1 LLCEYTMIT
10 ATAAPI
16 ESPNPSEDSKLTG
29 LITEIAT
36 TCDLPPLPAAAAR
49 ALSLARDPESSAEAL
64 ARVVST
70 DPALAARV
78 LAMSRSVTYLRRQP
92 PRTLQEAIA
101 TVGLRALRRI
111 LIAASA
117 RAAYRSDDQVA
128 QSLWAHSLATALATE
143 ELAKARGGAVA
154 AGDAFIAGL
163 LHDIGKLVLHLSN
176 PAAFATLGVFDEQAE
191 RRLFGVTHAEI
202 GGQLAEKWGL
212 EPEIVRGI
220 LGHHAGDGGELAAC
234 VATADR
240 LAIEIGYGSLA
251 QPGQPGTTSS
261 EQDDDFEATAERVK
275 ALFESERHLFD

>member
-1 LLCEYTMIT
+1 MD
-10 ATAAPI
+10 A
-16 ESPNPSEDSKLTG
+16 NLTG
-29 LITEIAT
+29 LVENIAA

-49 ALSLARDPESSAEAL
+49 ALTLARDPDSSSESL
-64 ARVVST
+64 ARVVAT

-117 RAAYRSDDQVA
+117 RAAYRADDQVA
-128 QSLWAHSLATALATE
+128 QSLWAHSLATGLAAE
-143 ELAKARGGAVA
+143 DLSKASGGAAV

-176 PAAFATLGVFDEQAE
+176 PAYFATLGVFDAAAE
-191 RRLFGVTHAEI
+191 RRLFGTTHDEI
-202 GGQLAEKWGL
+202 GGRLAEKWGL
-212 EPEIVRGI
+212 EADIVAGI
-220 LGHHAGDGGELAAC
+220 RGHHAENGSPLAAC
-234 VATADR
+234 VARADR
-240 LAIEIGYGSLA
+240 LAMEIGYGSLA
-251 QPGQPGTTSS
+251 HQPSS
-261 EQDDDFEATAERVK
+261 AAAPAPTDDAELQETVERVR

>member
-1 LLCEYTMIT
+1 MSDIHAAAAVPDSA
-10 ATAAPI
+10 ATSEVANLVEQIAA
-16 ESPNPSEDSKLTG
+16 
-29 LITEIAT
+29 

-49 ALSLARDPESSAEAL
+49 ALSLARDPDSSSDDL
-64 ARVVST
+64 ARVVAT

-117 RAAYRSDDQVA
+117 RAAYRADDTVA
-128 QSLWAHSLATALATE
+128 QALWAHSLATGLAAD
-143 ELAKARGGAVA
+143 ELAKSRGGAA

-176 PAAFATLGVFDEQAE
+176 PAAFATVDVADDVAE
-191 RRLFGVTHAEI
+191 RALFGVTHSEV
-202 GGQLAEKWGL
+202 GGKLAEKWGL
-212 EPEIVRGI
+212 EPDIVKGI
-220 LGHHAGDGGELAAC
+220 LGHHAPDASGLAEC

-240 LAIEIGYGSLA
+240 LATEIGYGSLVRE
-251 QPGQPGTTSS
+251 GQTVSGGAGI
-261 EQDDDFEATAERVK
+261 EAELEAAAERVK
-275 ALFESERHLFD
+275 ELFESERHLFD

>member
-1 LLCEYTMIT
+1 MDAKLSGLV
-10 ATAAPI
+10 
-16 ESPNPSEDSKLTG
+16 ED
-29 LITEIAT
+29 IAT

-49 ALSLARDPESSAEAL
+49 ALSLARDPDSSSEDL
-64 ARVVST
+64 ARVVAT

-117 RAAYRSDDQVA
+117 RAAYRADDHVA
-128 QSLWAHSLATALATE
+128 QSLWAHSLAAGLAAD
-143 ELAKARGGAVA
+143 ELGKATGGAAA

-176 PAAFATLGVFDEQAE
+176 PASFATLGVFDEETE
-191 RRLFGVTHAEI
+191 RRLFGATHAEI
-202 GGQLAEKWGL
+202 GGRLAEKWGL
-212 EPEIVRGI
+212 EADIAHAIR
-220 LGHHAGDGGELAAC
+220 GHHDGDPSPLAAV
-234 VATADR
+234 VARADR

-251 QPGQPGTTSS
+251 QPTPPGTTAAP
-261 EQDDDFEATAERVK
+261 DADFEAAAEKVRV
-275 ALFESERHLFD
+275 LFESERHLFD

>member
-1 LLCEYTMIT
+1 MD
-10 ATAAPI
+10 A
-16 ESPNPSEDSKLTG
+16 NLTG
-29 LITEIAT
+29 LVDDIAT

-49 ALSLARDPESSAEAL
+49 ALTLARDPDSSSESL

-117 RAAYRSDDQVA
+117 RAAYRADDQVA
-128 QSLWAHSLATALATE
+128 QSLWAHSLAAGLAAE
-143 ELAKARGGAVA
+143 ELSKAMGGSAS

-176 PAAFATLGVFDEQAE
+176 PAAFATLGVFDEEAE
-191 RRLFGVTHAEI
+191 RRLFGTTHDEI
-202 GGQLAEKWGL
+202 GGRLAEKWGL
-212 EPEIVRGI
+212 EPDIVAGI
-220 LGHHAGDGGELAAC
+220 LGHHDPAGSPLAVC
-234 VATADR
+234 VGRADQ
-240 LAIEIGYGSLA
+240 LAMEIGYGSLA
-251 QPGQPGTTSS
+251 HQFCPLPAGDADAQYT
-261 EQDDDFEATAERVK
+261 EAAERVRS
-275 ALFESERHLFD
+275 LFESERHLFD

>member
-1 LLCEYTMIT
+1 MDTPVSDL
-10 ATAAPI
+10 ASAAAPAMDA
-16 ESPNPSEDSKLTG
+16 NLTG
-29 LITEIAT
+29 LVDDIAT

-49 ALSLARDPESSAEAL
+49 ALTLARDPDSSSESL

-117 RAAYRSDDQVA
+117 RAAYRADDQVA
-128 QSLWAHSLATALATE
+128 QSLWAHSLAAGLAAE
-143 ELAKARGGAVA
+143 ELSKVAGGGAA

-176 PAAFATLGVFDEQAE
+176 PAAFATLGVFDEEAE
-191 RRLFGVTHAEI
+191 RRLFGTTHDEI
-202 GGQLAEKWGL
+202 GGRLAEKWGL
-212 EPEIVRGI
+212 EADIAAGI
-220 LGHHAGDGGELAAC
+220 RAHHDPAGSPLAVC
-234 VATADR
+234 VGRADR
-240 LAIEIGYGSLA
+240 LAMEIGYGSLA
-251 QPGQPGTTSS
+251 HQFCPLPSGDG
-261 EQDDDFEATAERVK
+261 DDQLAEATERVR

>member
-1 LLCEYTMIT
+1 MDTPVSDL
-10 ATAAPI
+10 ASAAAPTMDA
-16 ESPNPSEDSKLTG
+16 NLTG
-29 LITEIAT
+29 LVDDIAT

-49 ALSLARDPESSAEAL
+49 ALTLARDPDSSSESL

-117 RAAYRSDDQVA
+117 RAAYRADDQVA
-128 QSLWAHSLATALATE
+128 QSLWAHSLAAGLAAE
-143 ELAKARGGAVA
+143 ELSRVSGGGA

-176 PAAFATLGVFDEQAE
+176 PAAFATLGVFDEDAE
-191 RRLFGVTHAEI
+191 RRLFGTTHDEI
-202 GGQLAEKWGL
+202 GGRLAEKWGL
-212 EPEIVRGI
+212 EPDIVAGI
-220 LGHHAGDGGELAAC
+220 RGHHDPAGSPLAVC
-234 VATADR
+234 VGRADR
-240 LAIEIGYGSLA
+240 LAMEIGYGSLA
-251 QPGQPGTTSS
+251 HQFCPLPSGDTDAQLA
-261 EQDDDFEATAERVK
+261 EATERVRT
-275 ALFESERHLFD
+275 LFESERHLFD

>member
-1 LLCEYTMIT
+1 MD
-10 ATAAPI
+10 A
-16 ESPNPSEDSKLTG
+16 NLTG
-29 LITEIAT
+29 LVDDIAA

-49 ALSLARDPESSAEAL
+49 ALTLARDPDSSSESL

-117 RAAYRSDDQVA
+117 RAAYRADDQVA
-128 QSLWAHSLATALATE
+128 QSLWAHSLAAGLAAE
-143 ELAKARGGAVA
+143 ELSKANGGAA

-176 PAAFATLGVFDEQAE
+176 PAAFATLGVFDEDAE
-191 RRLFGVTHAEI
+191 RRLFGTTHDEI
-202 GGQLAEKWGL
+202 GGRLAEKWGL
-212 EPEIVRGI
+212 EADIVAGI
-220 LGHHAGDGGELAAC
+220 RAHHDPAGSPLAVC
-234 VATADR
+234 VGRADR
-240 LAIEIGYGSLA
+240 LAMEIGYGSLA
-251 QPGQPGTTSS
+251 HQFCALPSGDG
-261 EQDDDFEATAERVK
+261 DDQLAEAAERVR

>member
-1 LLCEYTMIT
+1 MDTPVSDL
-10 ATAAPI
+10 ASAAAPTMDA
-16 ESPNPSEDSKLTG
+16 NLTG
-29 LITEIAT
+29 LVDDIAT

-49 ALSLARDPESSAEAL
+49 ALTLARDPDSSSESL

-117 RAAYRSDDQVA
+117 RAAYRADDQVA
-128 QSLWAHSLATALATE
+128 QSLWAHSLAAGLAAE
-143 ELAKARGGAVA
+143 ELSKVSGGGA

-176 PAAFATLGVFDEQAE
+176 PAAFATLGVFDEDAE
-191 RRLFGVTHAEI
+191 RRLFGTTHDEI
-202 GGQLAEKWGL
+202 GGRLAEKWGL
-212 EPEIVRGI
+212 EPDIVAGI
-220 LGHHAGDGGELAAC
+220 RGHHDPAGSPLAVC
-234 VATADR
+234 VGRADR
-240 LAIEIGYGSLA
+240 LAMEIGYGSLA
-251 QPGQPGTTSS
+251 HQFCPLPSGDTDAQLA
-261 EQDDDFEATAERVK
+261 EATERVRT
-275 ALFESERHLFD
+275 LFESERHLFD

>member
-1 LLCEYTMIT
+1 MDTSPDLDS
-10 ATAAPI
+10 AAAPAMDA
-16 ESPNPSEDSKLTG
+16 NLTG
-29 LITEIAT
+29 LVDDIAT

-49 ALSLARDPESSAEAL
+49 ALTLARDPDSSSESL

-117 RAAYRSDDQVA
+117 RAAYRAADQVA
-128 QSLWAHSLATALATE
+128 QSLWAHSLAAGLAAE
-143 ELAKARGGAVA
+143 ELSKVTGGGAA

-176 PAAFATLGVFDEQAE
+176 PAAFATLGVFDEESE
-191 RRLFGVTHAEI
+191 RRLFGTTHDEI
-202 GGQLAEKWGL
+202 GGRLAEKWGL
-212 EPEIVRGI
+212 EPDIVAGI
-220 LGHHAGDGGELAAC
+220 RGHHDPAGSPLAVC
-234 VATADR
+234 VGRADR
-240 LAIEIGYGSLA
+240 LAMEIGYGSLA
-251 QPGQPGTTSS
+251 HQFCPLPSGDADAQYA
-261 EQDDDFEATAERVK
+261 EAAERVRT
-275 ALFESERHLFD
+275 LFESERHLFD

>member
-1 LLCEYTMIT
+1 MDTPVSDL
-10 ATAAPI
+10 ASAAAPTMDA
-16 ESPNPSEDSKLTG
+16 NLTG
-29 LITEIAT
+29 LVDDIAT

-49 ALSLARDPESSAEAL
+49 ALTLARDPDSSSESL

-117 RAAYRSDDQVA
+117 RAAYRADDQVA
-128 QSLWAHSLATALATE
+128 QSLWAHSLAAGLAAE
-143 ELAKARGGAVA
+143 ELSKVSGGGA

-176 PAAFATLGVFDEQAE
+176 PAAFATLGVFDEDAE
-191 RRLFGVTHAEI
+191 RRLFGTTHDEI
-202 GGQLAEKWGL
+202 GGRLAEKWGL
-212 EPEIVRGI
+212 EPDIVAGI
-220 LGHHAGDGGELAAC
+220 RGHHDPACSPLAVC
-234 VATADR
+234 VGRADR
-240 LAIEIGYGSLA
+240 LAMEIGYGSLA
-251 QPGQPGTTSS
+251 HQFCPLPSGDTDAQLA
-261 EQDDDFEATAERVK
+261 EATERVRT
-275 ALFESERHLFD
+275 LFESERHLFD

>member
-1 LLCEYTMIT
+1 MD
-10 ATAAPI
+10 A
-16 ESPNPSEDSKLTG
+16 NLTG
-29 LITEIAT
+29 LVDDIAT

-49 ALSLARDPESSAEAL
+49 ALTLARDPDSSSESL

-117 RAAYRSDDQVA
+117 RAAYRADDQVA
-128 QSLWAHSLATALATE
+128 QSLWAHSLAAGLAAE
-143 ELAKARGGAVA
+143 ELSKVSGGGA

-176 PAAFATLGVFDEQAE
+176 PAAFATLGVFDEEAE
-191 RRLFGVTHAEI
+191 RRLFGTTHDEI
-202 GGQLAEKWGL
+202 GGRLAEKWGL
-212 EPEIVRGI
+212 EPDIVAGI
-220 LGHHAGDGGELAAC
+220 RGHHDPAGSPLAVC
-234 VATADR
+234 VGRADR
-240 LAIEIGYGSLA
+240 LAMEIGYGSLA
-251 QPGQPGTTSS
+251 HQFCPLPSGDTDAQLA
-261 EQDDDFEATAERVK
+261 EATERVR